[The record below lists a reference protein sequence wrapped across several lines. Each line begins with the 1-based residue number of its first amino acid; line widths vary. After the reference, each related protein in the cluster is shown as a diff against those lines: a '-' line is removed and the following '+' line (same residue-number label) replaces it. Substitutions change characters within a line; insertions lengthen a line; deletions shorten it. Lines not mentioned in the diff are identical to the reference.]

1 VNGDICNYKGI
12 SDGRI
17 SHTSDS
23 SGFVCSSQYTC
34 IFGKMEMI
42 MKKLIIVF
50 LFLFIVWPFF
60 FMPQGNAMPLEKRS
74 DIIKLLKISG
84 VIGMANKMAI
94 YASNQII
101 DAMQGQKELTPRIIE
116 IIKVEV
122 STVINEQILDEQAF
136 FSYFLPIY
144 DKYYTHSE
152 IKGLISFYES
162 ELGRKTVRVMPSLTN
177 ECIVAGENWG
187 QSIAPV
193 AFDRIAKRLEAEGI
207 K

>member
-1 VNGDICNYKGI
+1 
-12 SDGRI
+12 
-17 SHTSDS
+17 
-23 SGFVCSSQYTC
+23 
-34 IFGKMEMI
+34 

-60 FMPQGNAMPLEKRS
+60 FMPQSNTMPLEKRS

-84 VIGMANKMAI
+84 VVGMANKMAV

-101 DAMQGQKELTPRIIE
+101 DAMQGQKEFTPHLNE
-116 IIKVEV
+116 IIKFEV
-122 STVINEQILDEQAF
+122 SAVINEQILDEQTF

-162 ELGRKTVRVMPSLTN
+162 ELGRKTVRVMPSLTD
-177 ECIVAGENWG
+177 ECIVAGEKWG
-187 QSIAPV
+187 QSIAPA
-193 AFDRIAKRLEAEGI
+193 AFERIVKRLEAEKI

>member
-1 VNGDICNYKGI
+1 
-12 SDGRI
+12 
-17 SHTSDS
+17 
-23 SGFVCSSQYTC
+23 
-34 IFGKMEMI
+34 

-60 FMPQGNAMPLEKRS
+60 FMPQSNAMPLEKRS

-84 VIGMANKMAI
+84 VVGMANKMAV

-101 DAMQGQKELTPRIIE
+101 DAMQGQKELTPHVIK
-116 IIKVEV
+116 IIKFEV
-122 STVINEQILDEQAF
+122 SAVINEQIFDEQAF

-162 ELGRKTVRVMPSLTN
+162 ELGRKTVRVMPSLTD
-177 ECIVAGENWG
+177 ECIVAGEKWG
-187 QSIAPV
+187 QSIAPA
-193 AFDRIAKRLEAEGI
+193 AFERVVKRLEAEKI